1 MFIFSFN
8 MTQHLLLVVLIY
20 SCSKTKAQGLHPPK
34 LTVNPPVIT
43 ETDSVTLNCQT
54 PSSVSVTQCFFYFM
68 RGKPAKTFSCLKTLT
83 GTELLMMTNQNS
95 PAEVEVTCFYF
106 KVNQSPESSMSSI
119 MIQSPRPK
127 LTVNTPVIT
136 ETDSVTLTC
145 QTPSSV
151 SVDQCQ
157 FNTLKGQRTFGN
169 SSCLQTLT
177 GTELMMVMTD
187 QKLPAEVK
195 VKCFYTVKFEQLFS
209 RSPDSETSSIIINRL
224 HSPKLTVNP
233 AVITET
239 DSVTLNCQTPSS
251 VSVDQCQ
258 FNSLKGLRTIGN
270 SSCLQTLTGTELM
283 MMTDKKLPAEVKVKC
298 FYTVKLEQL
307 FSRSPDSE
315 TSSIIIN
322 PHPPKLTMNPSVINN
337 TDSVTLNCQPPSSV
351 SVGQCF
357 FYTVSGGT
365 VRELSCQDTLTGIEL
380 QLMAHQNSSAEV
392 EVKCFYTV
400 KLGELHFISPDSETS
415 SITINCLHPPKLTVN
430 PPVITETD
438 SVTLNCQTPSSVSV
452 TQCFFYFMR
461 GKPAKTF
468 SCLKTLTG
476 TELLMMTNQNSPAEV
491 EVTCFYF
498 KVYQSPESSMSSIM
512 IQPPRPKLTVNTP
525 VITETDS
532 VTLNCQ
538 TPSSVS
544 VDQCQFNT
552 LKGLRTFGNSSC
564 LQTLT
569 GTELMMVM
577 TDKRL
582 PAEVKMKCL
591 YTVKLE
597 HLISTS
603 PDSETSSIIINRLHP
618 AKLTVNPP
626 VITETDSVTLNCQTP
641 SSVSVDQC
649 QFITLKGLRTFGNSS
664 CLQTLTGTEL
674 MMMMTDQKLPAEVK
688 VKCFYTVKLE
698 QLFSRSPDSETSSII
713 INPPRPKL
721 TVNPPVITET
731 DSVTLNC
738 QTPSSVSV
746 DQCQFIT
753 LKGFRTIGDS
763 SCLQTLTGTELM
775 KVTNQRLPAEV
786 KVKCSYTVNLGELQ
800 FISPDSET
808 SPIIINR
815 LHPPKLTVSLPLI
828 TETDSVTLNCQTPS
842 SVSVDQCHFY
852 FVREQ
857 TSTFVSCLKKLS
869 GAELMKMT
877 RQSSPAEVEVTCYY
891 TVEKRGALHQSL
903 HSNISS
909 IIIQLA
915 EIQSNMTQTMPTSTM
930 VTVSESEVTTTEWI
944 SSNKTINPPPGN
956 NRSGTL
962 MWKLLVVVGGVGVT
976 VGVISLCLALLCAKR
991 DSGKS
996 SHARPQANNSDDFLH
1011 MTSINHGGLLPADC
1025 NEDYHLVSPVPG
1037 GYGPTDCKR
1046 LNRQASQNESD
1057 TYHFYHSISS
1067 KPAPAPRHQP
1077 ALNDM
1082 TYSTLQEH

>member
-1 MFIFSFN
+1 MMFRWCSFN
-8 MTQHLLLVVLIY
+8 MTRHLLLVVLIY
-20 SCSKTKAQGLHPPK
+20 SCSNIKAQGLHPPK

-68 RGKPAKTFSCLKTLT
+68 SGKPAKTFSCLKTLT

-95 PAEVEVTCFYF
+95 PAEVKVTCFYLE
-106 KVNQSPESSMSSI
+106 VYQSPESSMSSI
-119 MIQSPRPK
+119 MIQLPRP
-127 LTVNTPVIT
+127 
-136 ETDSVTLTC
+136 E
-145 QTPSSV
+145 
-151 SVDQCQ
+151 
-157 FNTLKGQRTFGN
+157 
-169 SSCLQTLT
+169 
-177 GTELMMVMTD
+177 
-187 QKLPAEVK
+187 
-195 VKCFYTVKFEQLFS
+195 
-209 RSPDSETSSIIINRL
+209 
-224 HSPKLTVNP
+224 LTVNP
-233 AVITET
+233 PLITET

-251 VSVDQCQ
+251 
-258 FNSLKGLRTIGN
+258 F
-270 SSCLQTLTGTELM
+270 
-283 MMTDKKLPAEVKVKC
+283 
-298 FYTVKLEQL
+298 
-307 FSRSPDSE
+307 
-315 TSSIIIN
+315 
-322 PHPPKLTMNPSVINN
+322 
-337 TDSVTLNCQPPSSV
+337 
-351 SVGQCF
+351 
-357 FYTVSGGT
+357 
-365 VRELSCQDTLTGIEL
+365 
-380 QLMAHQNSSAEV
+380 
-392 EVKCFYTV
+392 
-400 KLGELHFISPDSETS
+400 
-415 SITINCLHPPKLTVN
+415 
-430 PPVITETD
+430 
-438 SVTLNCQTPSSVSV
+438 SV
-452 TQCFFYFMR
+452 TQCHFYFVR
-461 GKPAKTF
+461 EQTSTSV
-468 SCLKTLTG
+468 SCLKKLSG
-476 TELLMMTNQNSPAEV
+476 AELMKMTHQSSPADV
-491 EVTCFYF
+491 EVTCYYTVE
-498 KVYQSPESSMSSIM
+498 KRGALYQSPHSNILSI
-512 IQPPRPKLTVNTP
+512 ITQPPPRPKLTVNPP

-552 LKGLRTFGNSSC
+552 LKGLRTIG
-564 LQTLT
+564 
-569 GTELMMVM
+569 
-577 TDKRL
+577 D
-582 PAEVKMKCL
+582 
-591 YTVKLE
+591 
-597 HLISTS
+597 
-603 PDSETSSIIINRLHP
+603 
-618 AKLTVNPP
+618 
-626 VITETDSVTLNCQTP
+626 
-641 SSVSVDQC
+641 
-649 QFITLKGLRTFGNSS
+649 SS

-674 MMMMTDQKLPAEVK
+674 MMMMTDKRLPAEVK
-688 VKCFYTVKLE
+688 VKCFYTVKFE

-930 VTVSESEVTTTEWI
+930 VTGEISNIPSYTGISVSMPLTSVKPASVSESEVTTTEWI

>member
-307 FSRSPDSE
+307 FSR
-315 TSSIIIN
+315 
-322 PHPPKLTMNPSVINN
+322 
-337 TDSVTLNCQPPSSV
+337 
-351 SVGQCF
+351 
-357 FYTVSGGT
+357 
-365 VRELSCQDTLTGIEL
+365 
-380 QLMAHQNSSAEV
+380 
-392 EVKCFYTV
+392 
-400 KLGELHFISPDSETS
+400 
-415 SITINCLHPPKLTVN
+415 
-430 PPVITETD
+430 
-438 SVTLNCQTPSSVSV
+438 
-452 TQCFFYFMR
+452 
-461 GKPAKTF
+461 
-468 SCLKTLTG
+468 
-476 TELLMMTNQNSPAEV
+476 
-491 EVTCFYF
+491 
-498 KVYQSPESSMSSIM
+498 
-512 IQPPRPKLTVNTP
+512 
-525 VITETDS
+525 
-532 VTLNCQ
+532 
-538 TPSSVS
+538 
-544 VDQCQFNT
+544 
-552 LKGLRTFGNSSC
+552 
-564 LQTLT
+564 
-569 GTELMMVM
+569 
-577 TDKRL
+577 
-582 PAEVKMKCL
+582 
-591 YTVKLE
+591 
-597 HLISTS
+597 S

-930 VTVSESEVTTTEWI
+930 VTGEISNIPSYTGISVSMPLTSVKPASVSESEVTTTEWI

>member
-322 PHPPKLTMNPSVINN
+322 
-337 TDSVTLNCQPPSSV
+337 
-351 SVGQCF
+351 
-357 FYTVSGGT
+357 
-365 VRELSCQDTLTGIEL
+365 R
-380 QLMAHQNSSAEV
+380 
-392 EVKCFYTV
+392 
-400 KLGELHFISPDSETS
+400 
-415 SITINCLHPPKLTVN
+415 LHPPKLTVN

-930 VTVSESEVTTTEWI
+930 VTGEISNIPSYTGISVSMPLTSVKPASVSESEVTTTEWI

>member
-1 MFIFSFN
+1 MMFRWCSFN
-8 MTQHLLLVVLIY
+8 MTRHLLLVVLIY
-20 SCSKTKAQGLHPPK
+20 SCSNIKAQGLLRPKLTVNTPVITETDSVTLNCQTPSSVSVDQCQFITLKGLRTIGDSSCLQTLTGTELMKVTNQKLPAEVKVKCFYTVKLGQLISTSPDSETSSIIINRLHPPK

-68 RGKPAKTFSCLKTLT
+68 SGKPAKTFSCLKTLT

-95 PAEVEVTCFYF
+95 PAEVKVTCFY
-106 KVNQSPESSMSSI
+106 
-119 MIQSPRPK
+119 
-127 LTVNTPVIT
+127 
-136 ETDSVTLTC
+136 
-145 QTPSSV
+145 
-151 SVDQCQ
+151 
-157 FNTLKGQRTFGN
+157 
-169 SSCLQTLT
+169 
-177 GTELMMVMTD
+177 
-187 QKLPAEVK
+187 
-195 VKCFYTVKFEQLFS
+195 
-209 RSPDSETSSIIINRL
+209 
-224 HSPKLTVNP
+224 
-233 AVITET
+233 
-239 DSVTLNCQTPSS
+239 
-251 VSVDQCQ
+251 
-258 FNSLKGLRTIGN
+258 
-270 SSCLQTLTGTELM
+270 
-283 MMTDKKLPAEVKVKC
+283 
-298 FYTVKLEQL
+298 LE
-307 FSRSPDSE
+307 
-315 TSSIIIN
+315 
-322 PHPPKLTMNPSVINN
+322 
-337 TDSVTLNCQPPSSV
+337 
-351 SVGQCF
+351 
-357 FYTVSGGT
+357 
-365 VRELSCQDTLTGIEL
+365 
-380 QLMAHQNSSAEV
+380 
-392 EVKCFYTV
+392 
-400 KLGELHFISPDSETS
+400 
-415 SITINCLHPPKLTVN
+415 
-430 PPVITETD
+430 
-438 SVTLNCQTPSSVSV
+438 
-452 TQCFFYFMR
+452 
-461 GKPAKTF
+461 
-468 SCLKTLTG
+468 
-476 TELLMMTNQNSPAEV
+476 
-491 EVTCFYF
+491 
-498 KVYQSPESSMSSIM
+498 VYQSPESSMSSIM
-512 IQPPRPKLTVNTP
+512 IQ
-525 VITETDS
+525 
-532 VTLNCQ
+532 
-538 TPSSVS
+538 
-544 VDQCQFNT
+544 
-552 LKGLRTFGNSSC
+552 
-564 LQTLT
+564 
-569 GTELMMVM
+569 
-577 TDKRL
+577 
-582 PAEVKMKCL
+582 
-591 YTVKLE
+591 
-597 HLISTS
+597 
-603 PDSETSSIIINRLHP
+603 
-618 AKLTVNPP
+618 
-626 VITETDSVTLNCQTP
+626 
-641 SSVSVDQC
+641 
-649 QFITLKGLRTFGNSS
+649 
-664 CLQTLTGTEL
+664 
-674 MMMMTDQKLPAEVK
+674 
-688 VKCFYTVKLE
+688 
-698 QLFSRSPDSETSSII
+698 
-713 INPPRPKL
+713 PPRPKL

-930 VTVSESEVTTTEWI
+930 VTGEISNIPSYTGISVSMPLTSVKPASVSESEVTTTEWI